1 MCIHTSVCRAANR
14 LIISHLTISYWIF
27 FISNETLLAV
37 EHDYSVPVWQIKSQ
51 RLSLQSWRFAWYL
64 SIFKTRCNECQIIF
78 SVCLTKW
85 WSGLLSCVLL
95 ACDWKDTV
103 HVRKLSFIT
112 SFFFHVRLSIN
123 KQNLLH
129 LYMSQG
135 TQLYVV
141 YLYERTVTLKNL
153 IIKMLTCN
161 IHAILLSPS
170 LYSDLVVLSQRNTH
184 IFSSSFII
192 SPCSPLKP

>member
-1 MCIHTSVCRAANR
+1 MKPFLQFNMITVYQSDKSNPRD
-14 LIISHLTISYWIF
+14 SHFKGEDLHGTY
-27 FISNETLLAV
+27 
-37 EHDYSVPVWQIKSQ
+37 Q
-51 RLSLQSWRFAWYL
+51 YL
-64 SIFKTRCNECQIIF
+64 KRDVMNA
-78 SVCLTKW
+78 KW

-192 SPCSPLKP
+192 SPCASLKP